1 MKYKDY
7 YKTLDLT
14 RKASADEIKQ
24 AYRRLARKYHP
35 DINKSSDAEQ
45 KFKELGEAYEVLKD
59 PEKRKAYDAIGSNYQ
74 TEENFTPPPEW
85 NTQFSFHRAN
95 PGEFKHGFSDF
106 FEELFGGGQFHTAQR
121 RTATSFRARGE
132 DIHAE
137 ITISLQE
144 AYEGATKNITL
155 NRPQFDQQGHSVL
168 TPHTLH
174 ITIPKGILQGQRI
187 RLEGQGGGGYGG
199 AVSGDLYLKIRFA
212 PHSLFTIKER
222 DIYLD
227 LPITCYEAALGAI
240 ITVPT
245 LAGKVDV
252 KIPPGSQGGSK
263 LRLKGRGLSSNNK
276 IGHQYIELHIVVP
289 TPVTKE
295 QKELFSK
302 MAQVMPLNPRNHL

>member
-7 YKTLDLT
+7 YKILDIA
-14 RKASADEIKQ
+14 RDASADEIKQ

-35 DINKSSDAEQ
+35 DINKNANAEQ
-45 KFKELGEAYEVLKD
+45 KFKELGEAYEVLQD
-59 PEKRKAYDAIGSNYQ
+59 PEKRKAYDAIGSDDQ
-74 TEENFTPPPEW
+74 AKENFTPPPDW
-85 NTQFSFHRAN
+85 NTQFSSRHVD
-95 PGEFKHGFSDF
+95 PDEFSHGFSDF
-106 FEELFGGGQFHTAQR
+106 FEELFGGGRFDTVQR
-121 RTATSFRARGE
+121 RTATSFRMRGE

-168 TPHTLH
+168 TPHSLH

-187 RLEGQGGGGYGG
+187 RLGGQGGGGHGG
-199 AVSGDLYLKIRFA
+199 AANGDLYLEIRFA

-227 LPITCYEAALGAI
+227 LPITFYEAALGAI

-245 LAGKVDV
+245 LAGKVEV
-252 KIPPGSQGGSK
+252 KIPPGSQSGSK
-263 LRLKGRGLSSNNK
+263 LRLKGRGLSTTNK
-276 IGHQYIELHIVVP
+276 IGHQYVTLSIVVP

-295 QKELFSK
+295 QKELFNK
-302 MAQVMPLNPRNHL
+302 MAQTMPMNPRSHL